1 MNSVNRTHQEV
12 NTQRI
17 VATGI
22 SDVGHARTENE
33 DSIWLDNS
41 GLVLLIADGMGGHER
56 GAEASQTAIN
66 NFKELLTPETIK
78 KEAAEITAAAGVPP
92 EIGSLYTI
100 IFRAIGKT
108 ANFLSDRNA
117 ELKLDLFMGT
127 TIVGLVLVADTHVLW
142 FHIGDSRLYRWRDSV
157 LKQLTIDHSAYAQWQ
172 RKGGIGDPP
181 PKNLLTRVMG
191 NNPLVEADIDYDK
204 REKGDIFILC
214 SDGLADMVT
223 DEQIGE
229 VLKDQNNVTDVANS
243 LVDAALAAGG
253 KDNISVIVC
262 KVQ

>member
-12 NTQRI
+12 DTARI

-22 SDVGHARTENE
+22 SDVGHARAENE
-33 DSIWLDNS
+33 DSIWLDNA
-41 GLVLLIADGMGGHER
+41 GLVLLLADGMGGHER

-78 KEAAEITAAAGVPP
+78 EEAAETTAAAGVPQD
-92 EIGSLYTI
+92 IGSLYTI

-108 ANFLSDRNA
+108 ANFLSDRSEA
-117 ELKLDLFMGT
+117 LKLDLFMGT

-142 FHIGDSRLYRWRDSV
+142 FHIGDSRLYRWRNSV

-191 NNPLVEADIDYDK
+191 NNPLVEADIEYDK
-204 REKGDIFILC
+204 REKDDIFILC
-214 SDGLADMVT
+214 SDGLTDMVT
-223 DEQIGE
+223 DMQIGDI
-229 VLKDQNNVTDVANS
+229 LKARNNVTDIANS
-243 LVDAALAAGG
+243 LVDSALAAGG

>member
-1 MNSVNRTHQEV
+1 MNSVNRTQQEV
-12 NTQRI
+12 DTARI
-17 VATGI
+17 VAAGI
-22 SDVGHARTENE
+22 SDIGHARTENE

-41 GLVLLIADGMGGHER
+41 GLVLLVADGMGGHER

-108 ANFLSDRNA
+108 ASFLSDRNA
-117 ELKLDLFMGT
+117 ELNLDFFMGT

-172 RKGGIGDPP
+172 RKGGIGNPP

-191 NNPLVEADIDYDK
+191 INPIVEADIEYDK
-204 REKGDIFILC
+204 REKDDIFILC
-214 SDGLADMVT
+214 SDGLTEMVT
-223 DEQIGE
+223 DEQIVE
-229 VLKDQNNVTDVANS
+229 ILKAGNNVTDVANN
-243 LVDAALAAGG
+243 LVNAALASGG

-262 KVQ
+262 RVQ

>member
-1 MNSVNRTHQEV
+1 MNSVNRIHQEV
-12 NTQRI
+12 NTARI
-17 VATGI
+17 IAAGI
-22 SDVGHARTENE
+22 SDVGHVRSENE

-41 GLVLLIADGMGGHER
+41 GLVLLVADGMGGHER
-56 GAEASQTAIN
+56 GAEASQTAIK

-78 KEAAEITAAAGVPP
+78 NEVAEITAAAGVPP
-92 EIGSLYTI
+92 EIGGLYTI
-100 IFRAIGKT
+100 IYRAIVKT
-108 ANFLSDRNA
+108 ASFLSDRNE

-157 LKQLTIDHSAYAQWQ
+157 LQQLTIDHSALVEWQ
-172 RKGGIGDPP
+172 RKGGIGPAP

-204 REKGDIFILC
+204 RDKDDIFILC
-214 SDGLADMVT
+214 SDGLTDMVT
-223 DEQIGE
+223 DVQIAE
-229 VLKDQNNVTDVANS
+229 VLKAQNDITHIANS
-243 LVDAALAAGG
+243 LVDMALAAGG
-253 KDNISVIVC
+253 KDNISIIVC

>member
-1 MNSVNRTHQEV
+1 MNSENRIHQEV

-22 SDVGHARTENE
+22 SDVGHARSENE

-41 GLVLLIADGMGGHER
+41 GLVLLVADGMGGHER
-56 GAEASQTAIN
+56 GAEASQTAIK
-66 NFKELLTPETIK
+66 NFRELLTPETIK

-108 ANFLSDRNA
+108 ANFLSDRNE

-142 FHIGDSRLYRWRDSV
+142 FHIGDSRLYRWRNSL

-172 RKGGIGDPP
+172 RKGAIGDPP

-191 NNPLVEADIDYDK
+191 INPIVEADIDYDK
-204 REKGDIFILC
+204 REKDDIFILC
-214 SDGLADMVT
+214 SDGLTDMVT
-223 DEQIGE
+223 DVQIGE
-229 VLKDQNNVTDVANS
+229 ILKVRNNVTDIANS
-243 LVDAALAAGG
+243 LVDAALKAGG